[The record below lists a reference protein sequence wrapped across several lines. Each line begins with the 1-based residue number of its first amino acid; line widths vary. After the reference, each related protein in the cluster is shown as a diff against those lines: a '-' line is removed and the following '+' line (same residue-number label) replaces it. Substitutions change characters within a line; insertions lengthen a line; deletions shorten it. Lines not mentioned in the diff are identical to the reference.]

1 MKENFGKQEKLKSKK
16 LIEQLFQEGKS
27 VKNFP
32 IRLIYI
38 KLPKGQKV
46 QLQAGVSVPKRIM
59 KTAVQ
64 RNRIKRLL
72 REVYRKNKYL
82 VNSTISSP
90 YVFMFIYTSPKELR
104 YDELFIKMEKLL
116 EKFKEKE
123 KWEIQ
128 QKK

>member
-1 MKENFGKQEKLKSKK
+1 MEQNFGKKEKLKSKK
-16 LIEQLFQEGKS
+16 IIEQLFQEGKS
-27 VKNFP
+27 VKNYP

-38 KLPKGQKV
+38 KLPEDQKTKF
-46 QLQAGVSVPKRIM
+46 QAGVSVPKRIV

-82 VNSTISSP
+82 VSNSLSSS
-90 YVFMFIYTSPKELR
+90 YAFMFIYISPEELR
-104 YDELFIKMEKLL
+104 YEALFAKMEKLL

-128 QKK
+128 QEK

>member
-1 MKENFGKQEKLKSKK
+1 MEETFGKKEKLKSKK

-32 IRLIYI
+32 LRLIYI
-38 KLPKGQKV
+38 KLPEGRKV
-46 QLQAGVSVPKRIM
+46 QFQTGVSVPKRII

-64 RNRIKRLL
+64 RNRIKRLM

-82 VNSTISSP
+82 VSSTISSP
-90 YVFMFIYTSPKELR
+90 YAFMFIYTSPKELR
-104 YDELFIKMEKLL
+104 YDELFVKMEKLL

>member
-1 MKENFGKQEKLKSKK
+1 MDESFGRKEKLKSKK
-16 LIEQLFQEGKS
+16 LIESLFQQGKS

-32 IRLIYI
+32 LRLIYMPLE
-38 KLPKGQKV
+38 KEQEV
-46 QLQAGVSVPKRIM
+46 QFQTGVSVPKRIV

-82 VNSTISSP
+82 VINTTGAS
-90 YVFMFIYTSPKELR
+90 YAFMIIYMTPKEMS
-104 YDELFIKMEKLL
+104 YDQLFPAMERLM

-123 KWEIQ
+123 KWGI
-128 QKK
+128 